1 MARISTDGKHRE
13 NTADP
18 RWKDKMLAKEE
29 EKKNVDAIQFAGEM
43 YHHEGSG
50 PTTEELNKAAARG
63 SSLTQ
68 KKEQAEK
75 DLTYT
80 KKYMDAKWDMVE
92 STEQSLLNF
101 YAELGLEEDYRRLE
115 EMKAEFERNPSSQL
129 AQEHN
134 ALVDSIRRKEQ
145 ELKVY
150 EKSYQD
156 TVDSYNALGQQGQNQ
171 WEAYQEVWDKW
182 DQDRRVTHYMMDDY
196 QENNWDL
203 LSEEAKAALQGHDN
217 DQNEDFQ
224 SSIDWIDGRFL
235 EIDSEIEN
243 VQKIHDE
250 KLMYYR
256 EYYDE
261 HGEYPKSYPEI
272 EAELNSY
279 QERIHGLEAEKKQ
292 RQQTRKNETN
302 ELNFRQ
308 QYIGLKYND
317 DFQEYASY
325 APAEQG
331 AFSIVSD
338 TKDTYYRINN
348 VPVARGIF
356 DKWDTSKDHL
366 KEMKPDE
373 IDIFNYLYQKQ
384 GEDEAQKYIE
394 DITPV
399 LYRRQRESKEKAI
412 ADFAEESWG
421 NSALAS
427 VNSILTKPLEGFS
440 YLGQGIDYLMDGEI
454 DENAPYNAFVY
465 ENQAARSAV
474 SKKIEKQ
481 WGETGSF
488 LYQLGMGLGD
498 FVYTLALSHGLAA
511 GAGAAGLSTGAVAK
525 TASRIS
531 LAIMSTEAAAETVLD
546 AKDRGLE
553 DKDAFWLGTIAG
565 ATELV
570 TEKVSIEKLLDK
582 VGMGKN
588 ALTYLLKNALAE
600 GSEEI
605 TGDAVNWLADV
616 MISQDKSEWQETLF
630 HYQVMGFSEDEA
642 FLAAM
647 KEQGRKMLKDG
658 AAGAITGTIM
668 SGGRLAGSKIQDGI
682 QNYRNYKGAVQN
694 GRIYHDLNNM
704 TKGDLARSLGYMDI
718 EQEYKT
724 SLPVALEAESR
735 SGSEIRSLLEAN
747 GYSLEGEF
755 GDRNTDI
762 SLRESKA
769 QHSIQTLP
777 DGKKY
782 VKADRQVI
790 SGNNP
795 QKWAGQITNYINQQ
809 IRKGKNVMLVTDNDD
824 LLQITQNTAGKAQFR
839 NLVLQPS
846 GFYQPMTDDQ
856 YAVKL
861 RAEGHI
867 DELAQISSRGN
878 KIVPDGDGKHKAM
891 ASNGWNY
898 RTAYFEDAD
907 GKYYQLTISTAL
919 GKNGNTV
926 YNIAKI
932 KERTPAGGESKVKTS
947 GALPFRGSSAE
958 NGGAQ
963 VQFRSSNA
971 SIPISTEK
979 VNGSGMNLD
988 QSIRLYGVDPQKAAL
1003 VTRLAND
1010 TGAKVLFDG
1019 TLTEECE
1026 GYEKDGVIYLNPNA
1040 NNIKAIFSHELT
1052 HVLERT
1058 DSYQTLRNMVLS
1070 QYGNNTALQ
1079 NALDA
1084 KRKNYQAHGVELTR
1098 AEAAQELV
1106 AEFAGER
1113 LFTDISAIRRLASYD
1128 LNLAGKIGSAI
1139 SRMASKATGNPE
1151 KSFLRNA
1158 EHMYTQAIRENS
1170 ALSPTEARFLL
1181 ESNGYSVKD
1190 SPQLPSLLRDG
1201 EGGQLQR
1208 DEVGRKP
1215 FELFADTTEDALN
1228 SETNSGGK
1236 QTDLLVDTPLT
1247 EEENQRIIRNRVENG
1262 EYSLRH
1268 SHQHYLKHV
1277 EGTPQYNNYLR
1288 TQLEKGAS
1296 PPSKL
1301 TITEAEAEAIIKK
1314 YYGTGTSR
1322 KSKGKVGNV
1331 EFITVDKVV
1340 GVYYEN
1346 GSWHETKRVAIH
1358 YGSNASH
1365 IVPVKEKY
1373 HD

>member
-29 EKKNVDAIQFAGEM
+29 GKKNVDAIQFAGEM

-80 KKYMDAKWDMVE
+80 KKYKDAKWDMVE

-129 AQEHN
+129 AQEHD
-134 ALVDSIRRKEQ
+134 ALVDSVRQKEQ
-145 ELKVY
+145 KLKVY

-156 TVDSYNALGQQGQNQ
+156 TVEAYNALGQQGQEQ
-171 WEAYQEVWDKW
+171 WKTYQEIWDEWDK
-182 DQDRRVTHYMMDDY
+182 DRRVTHYMMDDY

-243 VQKIHDE
+243 IQKIHDE

-302 ELNFRQ
+302 ELNFRR
-308 QYIGLKYND
+308 QYVGLKYND

-481 WGETGSF
+481 WGEAGSF

-553 DKDAFWLGTIAG
+553 DRDAFWLGTIAG

-588 ALTYLLKNALAE
+588 AVTYLLKNALAE

-605 TGDAVNWLADV
+605 TSDAVNWLADV

-658 AAGAITGTIM
+658 AAGAITGTITA
-668 SGGRLAGSKIQDGI
+668 GGRLAGSKIRDGI

-694 GRIYHDLNNM
+694 GRIYHDLNQL
-704 TKGDLARSLGYMDI
+704 TQGGLARSLDNMNV
-718 EQEYKT
+718 EQSY
-724 SLPVALEAESR
+724 R
-735 SGSEIRSLLEAN
+735 SMSPETILKN
-747 GYSLEGEF
+747 
-755 GDRNTDI
+755 
-762 SLRESKA
+762 
-769 QHSIQTLP
+769 
-777 DGKKY
+777 
-782 VKADRQVI
+782 
-790 SGNNP
+790 SG
-795 QKWAGQITNYINQQ
+795 
-809 IRKGKNVMLVTDNDD
+809 
-824 LLQITQNTAGKAQFR
+824 
-839 NLVLQPS
+839 
-846 GFYQPMTDDQ
+846 
-856 YAVKL
+856 
-861 RAEGHI
+861 
-867 DELAQISSRGN
+867 
-878 KIVPDGDGKHKAM
+878 
-891 ASNGWNY
+891 
-898 RTAYFEDAD
+898 
-907 GKYYQLTISTAL
+907 
-919 GKNGNTV
+919 
-926 YNIAKI
+926 
-932 KERTPAGGESKVKTS
+932 
-947 GALPFRGSSAE
+947 
-958 NGGAQ
+958 
-963 VQFRSSNA
+963 
-971 SIPISTEK
+971 
-979 VNGSGMNLD
+979 
-988 QSIRLYGVDPQKAAL
+988 
-1003 VTRLAND
+1003 
-1010 TGAKVLFDG
+1010 
-1019 TLTEECE
+1019 
-1026 GYEKDGVIYLNPNA
+1026 
-1040 NNIKAIFSHELT
+1040 
-1052 HVLERT
+1052 
-1058 DSYQTLRNMVLS
+1058 
-1070 QYGNNTALQ
+1070 
-1079 NALDA
+1079 
-1084 KRKNYQAHGVELTR
+1084 
-1098 AEAAQELV
+1098 
-1106 AEFAGER
+1106 
-1113 LFTDISAIRRLASYD
+1113 
-1128 LNLAGKIGSAI
+1128 
-1139 SRMASKATGNPE
+1139 
-1151 KSFLRNA
+1151 
-1158 EHMYTQAIRENS
+1158 
-1170 ALSPTEARFLL
+1170 LSPTEARFLL
-1181 ESNGYSVKD
+1181 ESNGYSV
-1190 SPQLPSLLRDG
+1190 
-1201 EGGQLQR
+1201 EGVSEQ
-1208 DEVGRKP
+1208 GRRRQP
-1215 FELFADTTEDALN
+1215 F
-1228 SETNSGGK
+1228 
-1236 QTDLLVDTPLT
+1236 
-1247 EEENQRIIRNRVENG
+1247 
-1262 EYSLRH
+1262 
-1268 SHQHYLKHV
+1268 
-1277 EGTPQYNNYLR
+1277 NN
-1288 TQLEKGAS
+1288 LEKGGEINTNSNGLVDKNQEIPYSDLEDRSQWEHYKEILGKNAPQDFTDFCNLKYS
-1296 PPSKL
+1296 DEWDSFKAYAHSIENGWL
-1301 TITEAEAEAIIKK
+1301 TALAGFDLYKNISSEIDHVLVGETLPNGIKITGKSDHYIDRTIGSVEDRRTGVSVQDALQTIKK
-1314 YYGTGTSR
+1314 PAKTDP
-1322 KSKGKVGNV
+1322 VVVDPMDAVNV
-1331 EFITVDKVV
+1331 L
-1340 GVYYEN
+1340 
-1346 GSWHETKRVAIH
+1346 
-1358 YGSNASH
+1358 
-1365 IVPVKEKY
+1365 
-1373 HD
+1373 

>member
-1 MARISTDGKHRE
+1 
-13 NTADP
+13 
-18 RWKDKMLAKEE
+18 
-29 EKKNVDAIQFAGEM
+29 
-43 YHHEGSG
+43 
-50 PTTEELNKAAARG
+50 
-63 SSLTQ
+63 
-68 KKEQAEK
+68 
-75 DLTYT
+75 
-80 KKYMDAKWDMVE
+80 
-92 STEQSLLNF
+92 
-101 YAELGLEEDYRRLE
+101 
-115 EMKAEFERNPSSQL
+115 
-129 AQEHN
+129 
-134 ALVDSIRRKEQ
+134 
-145 ELKVY
+145 
-150 EKSYQD
+150 
-156 TVDSYNALGQQGQNQ
+156 
-171 WEAYQEVWDKW
+171 
-182 DQDRRVTHYMMDDY
+182 
-196 QENNWDL
+196 
-203 LSEEAKAALQGHDN
+203 SEEAKAALQGHDN

-243 VQKIHDE
+243 IQKIHDE

-356 DKWDTSKDHL
+356 DKWDTSKNHL

-481 WGETGSF
+481 WGEAGSF

-570 TEKVSIEKLLDK
+570 TEKVSIDKLLDK

-600 GSEEI
+600 GSEEMAS
-605 TGDAVNWLADV
+605 DAVNWLADV
-616 MISQDKSEWQETLF
+616 MISQDKSEWEETLF

-658 AAGAITGTIM
+658 AAGAITGAIM
-668 SGGRLAGSKIQDGI
+668 AGGRLAGSKIQDGI

-704 TKGDLARSLGYMDI
+704 TMGELARSLGYMDI

-735 SGSEIRSLLEAN
+735 SSSEIRSLLEAN

-755 GDRNTDI
+755 GD
-762 SLRESKA
+762 S
-769 QHSIQTLP
+769 
-777 DGKKY
+777 
-782 VKADRQVI
+782 
-790 SGNNP
+790 
-795 QKWAGQITNYINQQ
+795 
-809 IRKGKNVMLVTDNDD
+809 
-824 LLQITQNTAGKAQFR
+824 
-839 NLVLQPS
+839 
-846 GFYQPMTDDQ
+846 
-856 YAVKL
+856 
-861 RAEGHI
+861 
-867 DELAQISSRGN
+867 SSRGAVEGEKVQFSIKYDAN
-878 KIVPDGDGKHKAM
+878 NVPFVEIDQDILQNIPQNEWTKTIKENLKQKFSDGVIVGNNEIQIDRQSIREMTYSKYTRYLMKQFPELYADKMRITGNVDELLQASRNYVNESLNHPRSDNIEQFARGQVQMRIGDNDYKAQVVVAM
-891 ASNGWNY
+891 RSNGKLLLY
-898 RTAYFEDAD
+898 DILD
-907 GKYYQLTISTAL
+907 LTPTIIQ
-919 GKNGNTV
+919 GKNKKSNVAIAIDPSPRIDRNTTL
-926 YNIAKI
+926 NFN
-932 KERTPAGGESKVKTS
+932 T
-947 GALPFRGSSAE
+947 
-958 NGGAQ
+958 
-963 VQFRSSNA
+963 
-971 SIPISTEK
+971 SIPTSSEK
-979 VNGSGMNLD
+979 VNGSGMNLE
-988 QSIRLYGVDPQKAAL
+988 QSIRLYGVDPQKATL

-1019 TLTEECE
+1019 TLTEECK
-1026 GYEKDGVIYLNPNA
+1026 GYEKNGVIYLNPNA

-1170 ALSPTEARFLL
+1170 GLSPTEARFLL

-1190 SPQLPSLLRDG
+1190 FPQLPSLLRDG

-1208 DEVGRKP
+1208 DEVGRGT
-1215 FELFADTTEDALN
+1215 FELFEGMSADALN
-1228 SETNSGGK
+1228 SETDSGGK

-1247 EEENQRIIRNRVENG
+1247 LEEKQRIIRDRVESG
-1262 EYSLRH
+1262 EYSLKQ
-1268 SHQHYLKHV
+1268 SPQGYLKHV
-1277 EGTPQYNNYLR
+1277 EGTPQYNNYMR
-1288 TQLEKGAS
+1288 DRQKAGK
-1296 PPSKL
+1296 PPQSKL
-1301 TITEAEAEAIIKK
+1301 TISESESQAIIKE
-1314 YYGTGTSR
+1314 YYGKGN
-1322 KSKGKVGNV
+1322 SKETKKGVDHI
-1331 EFITVDKVV
+1331 EFVTVDRVV
-1340 GVYYEN
+1340 GFYYEK
-1346 GSWHETKRVAIH
+1346 GEWHVTRRIAIH
-1358 YGSNASH
+1358 YAKDGSH
-1365 IVPVKEKY
+1365 IVPVKEWNK
-1373 HD
+1373 

>member
-1 MARISTDGKHRE
+1 
-13 NTADP
+13 
-18 RWKDKMLAKEE
+18 
-29 EKKNVDAIQFAGEM
+29 
-43 YHHEGSG
+43 
-50 PTTEELNKAAARG
+50 
-63 SSLTQ
+63 
-68 KKEQAEK
+68 
-75 DLTYT
+75 
-80 KKYMDAKWDMVE
+80 
-92 STEQSLLNF
+92 
-101 YAELGLEEDYRRLE
+101 
-115 EMKAEFERNPSSQL
+115 
-129 AQEHN
+129 
-134 ALVDSIRRKEQ
+134 
-145 ELKVY
+145 
-150 EKSYQD
+150 
-156 TVDSYNALGQQGQNQ
+156 
-171 WEAYQEVWDKW
+171 
-182 DQDRRVTHYMMDDY
+182 
-196 QENNWDL
+196 
-203 LSEEAKAALQGHDN
+203 
-217 DQNEDFQ
+217 
-224 SSIDWIDGRFL
+224 
-235 EIDSEIEN
+235 
-243 VQKIHDE
+243 
-250 KLMYYR
+250 
-256 EYYDE
+256 
-261 HGEYPKSYPEI
+261 
-272 EAELNSY
+272 
-279 QERIHGLEAEKKQ
+279 
-292 RQQTRKNETN
+292 
-302 ELNFRQ
+302 
-308 QYIGLKYND
+308 
-317 DFQEYASY
+317 
-325 APAEQG
+325 
-331 AFSIVSD
+331 
-338 TKDTYYRINN
+338 
-348 VPVARGIF
+348 
-356 DKWDTSKDHL
+356 
-366 KEMKPDE
+366 
-373 IDIFNYLYQKQ
+373 
-384 GEDEAQKYIE
+384 
-394 DITPV
+394 
-399 LYRRQRESKEKAI
+399 
-412 ADFAEESWG
+412 
-421 NSALAS
+421 
-427 VNSILTKPLEGFS
+427 
-440 YLGQGIDYLMDGEI
+440 
-454 DENAPYNAFVY
+454 
-465 ENQAARSAV
+465 
-474 SKKIEKQ
+474 
-481 WGETGSF
+481 
-488 LYQLGMGLGD
+488 
-498 FVYTLALSHGLAA
+498 
-511 GAGAAGLSTGAVAK
+511 
-525 TASRIS
+525 
-531 LAIMSTEAAAETVLD
+531 
-546 AKDRGLE
+546 
-553 DKDAFWLGTIAG
+553 
-565 ATELV
+565 
-570 TEKVSIEKLLDK
+570 
-582 VGMGKN
+582 MGKN
-588 ALTYLLKNALAE
+588 AVTYLLKNALAE

-605 TGDAVNWLADV
+605 TSDAVNWLADV

-658 AAGAITGTIM
+658 AAGAITGTITA
-668 SGGRLAGSKIQDGI
+668 GGRLAGSKIGDGI
-682 QNYRNYKGAVQN
+682 QSYRNYREAVQN

-878 KIVPDGDGKHKAM
+878 KIVPDSDGKHKAM

-963 VQFRSSNA
+963 VQFKSSNA

-979 VNGSGMNLD
+979 VNSSGMNLE
-988 QSIRLYGVDPQKAAL
+988 QSIRIYGVDPQKAAL

-1158 EHMYTQAIRENS
+1158 EHMYTQAILKNS
-1170 ALSPTEARFLL
+1170 GLSPTEARFLL
-1181 ESNGYSVKD
+1181 ESNGYS
-1190 SPQLPSLLRDG
+1190 L
-1201 EGGQLQR
+1201 EGVSEQ
-1208 DEVGRKP
+1208 GRRRQP
-1215 FELFADTTEDALN
+1215 F
-1228 SETNSGGK
+1228 
-1236 QTDLLVDTPLT
+1236 
-1247 EEENQRIIRNRVENG
+1247 
-1262 EYSLRH
+1262 
-1268 SHQHYLKHV
+1268 
-1277 EGTPQYNNYLR
+1277 NN
-1288 TQLEKGAS
+1288 LEKGGEINTNSNGLVDKNQEIPYSDLEDRSQWEHYKEILGINAPQDFTDFCNLKYS
-1296 PPSKL
+1296 DEWDSFKAYAHSIENGWL
-1301 TITEAEAEAIIKK
+1301 TALAGFDLYKNISSEIDHVLVGETLPNGIKITGKSDHYIDRTIGSVEDRRTGVSVQDALQTIKK
-1314 YYGTGTSR
+1314 PAKTDPVVSRPNGRSQRFIGEKATVTINPDTGNLIQVNPT
-1322 KSKGKVGNV
+1322 KSYSKK
-1331 EFITVDKVV
+1331 
-1340 GVYYEN
+1340 
-1346 GSWHETKRVAIH
+1346 KRR
-1358 YGSNASH
+1358 S
-1365 IVPVKEKY
+1365 
-1373 HD
+1373 